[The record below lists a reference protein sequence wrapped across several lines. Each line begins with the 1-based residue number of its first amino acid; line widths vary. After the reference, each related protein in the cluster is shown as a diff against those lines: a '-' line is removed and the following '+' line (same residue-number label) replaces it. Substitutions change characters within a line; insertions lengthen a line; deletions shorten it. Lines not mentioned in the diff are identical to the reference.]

1 MDKKIEDYDWRSDY
15 LRNFYYRYTAK
26 QRPLLE
32 RGPSCKQDSLELK
45 QMYNDCESD
54 AEGKKSYER

>member
-1 MDKKIEDYDWRSDY
+1 MDKKIEDYDWRTDY

-45 QMYNDCESD
+45 QMYNDWRKCRGFDE
-54 AEGKKSYER
+54 